1 MALDFDLNNL
11 YEEGECSRA
20 AETKGNDEAE
30 YNSDVDLMKEY
41 VELYGDG
48 PVDDDDTVWLQQVIR
63 RTQTFAH
70 SYAYK
75 KGFSW
80 YIRTNKLFKKYK
92 EDGVSKKGSFK
103 NEPRYHM
110 YERLRLCCV
119 HAAKTKDACNVY
131 IESRYFD
138 DEDVVKITQCHLEH
152 NHDMDPKKSRLF
164 VGFRHINDYFKKRM
178 MINDAAG
185 ISILNNYKSLVL
197 EGGGHENLGFKFSDS
212 RNAINQERRRSVI
225 DGDAKELKA
234 YFEKME
240 EEDPNYFYAI
250 ELDDFEA
257 PMNVFLVYRMP
268 FSTFIGVNQHGNSIV
283 FACALVT
290 RDYEESFEWVF
301 AKFLECMGKAPSVI
315 LTDQERAIGNVIKKI
330 FPNTHH
336 RLCLWHILKNA
347 GKNLGKHPLWNDIS
361 SDLNLAVHDSL
372 EVHDFEIAWKEMVHK
387 YGIEKCPWVIES
399 YLIRESWVPA
409 YWRGIFCA
417 GMSSTQRSEQQNR
430 YFKSYVNGR
439 TTLSHFAKK
448 IEETLKLKVEEETAN
463 NHDCTEKP
471 YKIECNLLVEQVF
484 HKLYTKKIYKLVRDE
499 VIGLIYTNVDPPR
512 RLGHSVTF
520 NVEDKKVAPFGKCK
534 NYWVDI
540 DRSVG
545 LLKYSCKLFEFKGI
559 LCRHIIRCMV
569 IEDVKVI
576 PEKYILDRWRKDLVR
591 EYETI
596 KTGYYNPEASA
607 RAKKSLEVTIRN
619 HYISTL
625 ALRDDETYATYDRL
639 TSELIKELEG
649 IVGVETIDAY
659 VPGGV
664 SSRKKTNVPN
674 PFTANESNH
683 LNTACSEFGASQST
697 PTRQF
702 GASQC
707 TLRGASLGS
716 IQPSFP
722 IASWQDVGDDKVLAR
737 TNSECR

>member
-20 AETKGNDEAE
+20 AETKGNGEAE
-30 YNSDVDLMKEY
+30 YNGDVDLMKEY

-48 PVDDDDTVWLQQVIR
+48 PVDDDDTAVWL
-63 RTQTFAH
+63 TSHLKNSQTFAR
-70 SYAYK
+70 SFIYK

-80 YIRTNKLFKKYK
+80 YIRSNKLFKKYK

-110 YERLRLCCV
+110 YERLRLCCG
-119 HAAKTKDACNVY
+119 HAAKTKDVCNAY

-152 NHDMDPKKSRLF
+152 NHEIDPKKSRLF

-225 DGDAKELKA
+225 DGDAEELKA
-234 YFEKME
+234 YFEKMK

-250 ELDDFEA
+250 ELDDFGA
-257 PMNVFLVYRMP
+257 PMNVFWYRMP
-268 FSTFIGVNQHGNSIV
+268 FSPFIGVNQHGNSIA

-290 RDYEESFEWVF
+290 RDYEECFEWVF

-315 LTDQERAIGNVIKKI
+315 LTDQERAI
-330 FPNTHH
+330 
-336 RLCLWHILKNA
+336 
-347 GKNLGKHPLWNDIS
+347 GKHPLWNDIS

-372 EVHDFEIAWKEMVHK
+372 EVHDFEIAWKEMVRK
-387 YGIEKCPWVIES
+387 YGIEKCSWVTES

-409 YWRGIFCA
+409 YWRGAFCA

-430 YFKSYVNGR
+430 FFKTYVNGR
-439 TTLSHFAKK
+439 TTLSQFAQK
-448 IEETLKLKVEEETAN
+448 IEEALKLKVEEETAN

-499 VIGLIYTNVDPPR
+499 VIGLIYTNADPPR

-534 NYWVDI
+534 KYWVDI
-540 DRSVG
+540 DEVWGCSSAHVSYLSSRVS
-545 LLKYSCKLFEFKGI
+545 

-697 PTRQF
+697 PTRRL
-702 GASQC
+702 SIN
-707 TLRGASLGS
+707 LGQNLYTKNN
-716 IQPSFP
+716 IPS
-722 IASWQDVGDDKVLAR
+722 STSSSTDEEQ
-737 TNSECR
+737 